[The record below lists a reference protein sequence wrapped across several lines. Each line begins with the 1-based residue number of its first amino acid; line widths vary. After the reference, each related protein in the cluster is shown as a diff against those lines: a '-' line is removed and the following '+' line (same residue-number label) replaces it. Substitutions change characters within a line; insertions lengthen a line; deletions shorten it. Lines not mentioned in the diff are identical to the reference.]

1 MFLYFY
7 DNVFQFSYLAEILH
21 IWWYHEKI
29 MYYQQFQLYLL
40 LAITSSGTPVMK
52 ESSFFHSDLKF
63 VLVVVVTTSLDRFT
77 FFLLGLSDLDDSAIF
92 IFLSIFQKICKC
104 LKMLFQKVKPII
116 SPCFLYI
123 KKNNYREIIK
133 MNITKLFI

>member
-1 MFLYFY
+1 
-7 DNVFQFSYLAEILH
+7 
-21 IWWYHEKI
+21 

-63 VLVVVVTTSLDRFT
+63 VLVVVVTTSLERFT

-92 IFLSIFQKICKC
+92 IFLSIF
-104 LKMLFQKVKPII
+104 
-116 SPCFLYI
+116 
-123 KKNNYREIIK
+123 
-133 MNITKLFI
+133 